1 MISKRLKNEE
11 RNFELIK
18 TKERDK
24 IFGELNNYIKY
35 ILEFLWKNP
44 YLISEIL
51 SNSDIKDIKK
61 YLAHFFTINFY
72 DNILTNNSKEEQL
85 LIIFTLQ
92 LKREINKSFVN
103 NSNNDINNSL
113 YTTFLNLQLVSCL
126 KNYSIKKKS
135 FIFLS
140 Q

>member
-51 SNSDIKDIKK
+51 SI
-61 YLAHFFTINFY
+61 
-72 DNILTNNSKEEQL
+72 
-85 LIIFTLQ
+85 LIIAYIQHF
-92 LKREINKSFVN
+92 
-103 NSNNDINNSL
+103 
-113 YTTFLNLQLVSCL
+113 
-126 KNYSIKKKS
+126 
-135 FIFLS
+135 
-140 Q
+140 